1 MRRAVRAANFARSIT
16 HRLSTPAGKT
26 VRHVVTDIASP
37 FTPTGVPQPARQ
49 HLVSEELFEG
59 VLLRE
64 RRRAERSDE
73 PFVLYLIEADPGLAP
88 RSALLWR
95 STLDALAVSTRETDV
110 IGWFKQHEVIG
121 VLITGVDS
129 RAAVVRE
136 FDARL
141 RRELGRRLHQSTI
154 ERLSIRMH
162 VYPEAKRPQAD
173 AADEPVLH
181 ALASPR
187 RPPTRYDAVKRS
199 VDLIAATILLVLFSP
214 VMLVVAAMVKL
225 RSKGPVFYKQDRIGQ
240 DNKPFK
246 MLKFRT
252 MHVAADPTIHQE
264 FVTRFI
270 KAGGAVEEP
279 GQSGLY
285 KITKDPRIIPGG
297 RFLRKTSLDE
307 LPQFWNVIRGEM
319 SLVGPRPPLAYEVE
333 HYKSWHC
340 RRVLEVKPG
349 VTGLWQ
355 VKGRSR
361 TTFDEMVRLDL
372 QYARTYSFWTDL
384 KILLVTPG
392 AVIAGKGA
400 V

>member
-1 MRRAVRAANFARSIT
+1 MRRAVRAANFARSVT
-16 HRLSTPAGKT
+16 HRLSTQPAKT
-26 VRHVVTDIASP
+26 VRHVITDVPSP
-37 FTPTGVPQPARQ
+37 FAATALPQPVRQ
-49 HLVSEELFEG
+49 HLVGEDLFEG
-59 VLLRE
+59 VVLRE

-73 PFVLYLIEADPGLAP
+73 PFVLYLIEADRGLAP

-95 STLDALAVSTRETDV
+95 STLDALAVCARETDV
-110 IGWFKQHEVIG
+110 VGWFRQHAVIG
-121 VLITGVDS
+121 VVLTGLDS
-129 RAAVVRE
+129 QANVARE

-141 RRELGRRLHQSTI
+141 RCELGKRLHQSTI
-154 ERLSIRMH
+154 DRLSIRMH
-162 VYPEAKRPQAD
+162 IYPEAKRPQTAEGH
-173 AADEPVLH
+173 EPVLQT
-181 ALASPR
+181 LAAPR
-187 RPPTRYDAVKRS
+187 RRPTGYDGVKRS
-199 VDLIAATILLVLFSP
+199 LDLMAALTLLVLLSP
-214 VMLVVAAMVKL
+214 AMLVVAALVKL
-225 RSKGPVFYKQDRIGQ
+225 RSKGPVLYKQDRIGQ
-240 DNKPFK
+240 DHQPFK

-252 MHVAADPTIHQE
+252 MHVSADPAIHQE

-270 KAGGAVEEP
+270 KADGAVQEP
-279 GQSGLY
+279 GQSGLF

-307 LPQFWNVIRGEM
+307 LPQLWNVVRGEM
-319 SLVGPRPPLAYEVE
+319 SLVGPRPPLAYEVA

-372 QYARTYSFWTDL
+372 QYARTYSLWTDL
-384 KILLVTPG
+384 KILLATPG